1 MSKNFSVLI
10 NKKIKK
16 FNKTVKIP
24 SDKSCSIRSVLFAS
38 QCIGISNIK
47 NLLESDDVKVCIN
60 ALKALKVK
68 IYKKKDIYKIYGNG
82 LGSLKS
88 NKKIKIFLG
97 NSGTTAR
104 ILSGL
109 LATHPGKFYLYGDK
123 SLNKRD
129 MSRVFEP
136 LKKIGASFYPK
147 EKKTLP
153 ITIEGTTMPLAQNHV
168 ENLGSAQVKSS
179 LLTAFL
185 NTPGSSTIEEKKI
198 SRNHTE
204 ILLKKISADIK
215 VKKLKK
221 GNLISLVGQ
230 KNLKAFNYKVD
241 SDPSSAAF
249 LIALTLLTPNAKLTI
264 HNCLCNESRIGFYK
278 ILINKGKANIKI
290 KNLRKSPESGEL
302 VGSIIVKSSSIK
314 PINCPKQLAP
324 SLIDEFPILFVIAA
338 LNKGT
343 SSFQG
348 INEITKK
355 ESNRMEEMR
364 KILIQCGIHC
374 KTTKDKMTIYGKNK
388 INIKNKSILVKTKN
402 DHRICMSSAILGLVT
417 GMKIKIKNFE
427 TVNTSFPSFMKL
439 IRSLGGKI
447 EVK

>member
-1 MSKNFSVLI
+1 MSKNFSVFV

-16 FNKTVKIP
+16 FNKTIQIP

-60 ALKALKVK
+60 ALRSLHVK
-68 IYKKKDIYKIYGNG
+68 IYKKRDVYKIYGNG
-82 LGSLKS
+82 LGSLRS

-104 ILSGL
+104 ILTGL
-109 LATHPGKFYLYGDK
+109 LATQDGKFYLYGDK
-123 SLNKRD
+123 SLNRRD
-129 MSRVFEP
+129 MTRVFEP
-136 LKKIGASFYPK
+136 LKKIGASFFP
-147 EKKTLP
+147 EGKKTLP
-153 ITIEGTTMPLAQNHV
+153 ITIEGTTMPLAQNHI

-185 NTPGSSTIEEKKI
+185 NTPGRSTIEEKKI

-230 KNLKAFNYKVD
+230 KNLNAFNYRVD

-249 LIALTLLTPNAKLTI
+249 LIALALLTPNAKLTI

-278 ILINKGKANIKI
+278 LLKYKGKANIKI
-290 KNLRKSPESGEL
+290 KNLRKSPNSGEL
-302 VGSIIVKSSSIK
+302 VGSIVAKNSSIK
-314 PINCPKQLAP
+314 PINCSKQLVP
-324 SLIDEFPILFVIAA
+324 SLIDELPILFVIAA
-338 LNKGT
+338 LTKGI
-343 SSFQG
+343 SKFKG

-364 KILIQCGIHC
+364 KILIQIGVDC
-374 KTTKDKMTIYGKNK
+374 KTTKDEMIIYGKNK
-388 INIKNKSILVKTKN
+388 IYVKNKSILVKTKN

-427 TVNTSFPSFMKL
+427 TVNTSFPSFIKL
-439 IRSLGGKI
+439 IRNLGGKI
-447 EVK
+447 ETR